1 MTLIIRKIKWAIQRA
16 LYGID
21 DSMTYDLDH
30 YLIDHIAKLLR
41 QYKVQAEENVDLEFN
56 KDSRGKTQKQWL
68 DEMIGAFEK
77 YENGTDACCNYSIE
91 SGEVITKKMIAKFN
105 RVATRR
111 RNKLK
116 ELFGEL
122 FDTLW
127 W

>member
-1 MTLIIRKIKWAIQRA
+1 MLIIREIKWAIQRA

-21 DSMTYDLDH
+21 DSMTYDLGS
-30 YLIDHIAKLLR
+30 YLVEHIAKLLK
-41 QYKVQAEENVDLEFN
+41 QYKVQAGEYIDMEFN
-56 KDSRGKTQKQWL
+56 KDSKGKTQKKWL
-68 DEMIGAFEK
+68 DEMIKAFEK

-91 SGEVITKKMIAKFN
+91 TGEDIRKEMVEKFN
-105 RVATRR
+105 RISTRR